1 MDSVVAVGAINRSGE
16 ITNYSAEGPEI
27 DIVAPSGDRTGGC
40 FSGGDVVTADLRGSA
55 GCNMIGGG
63 DDDFTNVFSG
73 TSAAAP
79 QVAGAFALLLTS
91 EAGFT
96 FEQARS
102 RMRSSADPRGDSRKF
117 GHGKLNAARML
128 GETPDP
134 EIEDPDFDFGCG
146 DNRIIC

>member
-1 MDSVVAVGAINRSGE
+1 M
-16 ITNYSAEGPEI
+16 
-27 DIVAPSGDRTGGC
+27 
-40 FSGGDVVTADLRGSA
+40 
-55 GCNMIGGG
+55 
-63 DDDFTNVFSG
+63 FSG

-91 EAGFT
+91 EGGLT

-102 RMRSSADPRGDSRKF
+102 RMRSSADPWGDSRMF

-134 EIEDPDFDFGCG
+134 DIEDPDFDFGCG